1 MFETDYV
8 LNNFLSIDENAE
20 TYRSYME
27 NPTNGTREELDK
39 QFKKYFYKIR
49 CISYFIKMIHF
60 ESKHFDI
67 KERKHR
73 NNFVL
78 SIDKENES
86 GYRNI
91 ELIADHQHYKMDC
104 KGNLEH
110 EINDPVLYK
119 AFQRLTDK
127 QRTLLQFIYMDNMK
141 DTEVA
146 IFLGISQQ
154 AVTKAKRNALTRL
167 RKEMSEVV

>member
-1 MFETDYV
+1 M
-8 LNNFLSIDENAE
+8 SIDENAE

-27 NPTNGTREELDK
+27 NPTNETIEELDK
-39 QFKKYFYKIR
+39 QFKKYFFKIR

-67 KERKHR
+67 KERNYS
-73 NNFVL
+73 NNFIL
-78 SIDKENES
+78 SLDKENE
-86 GYRNI
+86 GGDRNI
-91 ELIADHQHYKMDC
+91 ELIADYQQNKMDS

-119 AFQRLTDK
+119 AFQKLTDK
-127 QRTLLQFIYMDNMK
+127 QRTLLQHIYMDNMK

-154 AVTKAKRNALTRL
+154 AVTKAKKNALAKL
-167 RKEMSEVV
+167 RKGMSEIV